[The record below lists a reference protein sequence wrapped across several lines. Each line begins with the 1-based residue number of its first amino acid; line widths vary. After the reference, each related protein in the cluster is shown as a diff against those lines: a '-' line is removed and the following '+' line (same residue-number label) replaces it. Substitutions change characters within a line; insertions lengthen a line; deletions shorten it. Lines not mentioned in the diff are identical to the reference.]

1 MNAAAEAVRPALAVR
16 FWGVRGSIP
25 TTDSSTARFGGNTSC
40 VEVIVRSGRRI
51 ILDAG
56 TGIRPLG
63 RELIRAPG
71 PIDADLFITHFHLD
85 HVQGLLFFEPLLRP
99 ATLLRIHAPPQNGLD
114 AQALLC
120 GEIATTWFPVPLS
133 EIGARLD
140 VRNAAPEFWLDGGVR
155 VASLRVTHGGHTVGY
170 RIDADGASVVY
181 VPDNELAADA
191 GERSFDELRRFAQG
205 ADLLIHGA
213 MFTVPEY
220 ATRTGWG
227 HSTFERALELAT
239 RADARRLCIFH
250 HAPDRTDEELD
261 GIVDGMNEAARG
273 RTIVMAAAE
282 GIGMELEGSARV

>member
-1 MNAAAEAVRPALAVR
+1 VI
-16 FWGVRGSIP
+16 GSIVGIQKYVYDIFGP
-25 TTDSSTARFGGNTSC
+25 AVNLAARLEQLRSRQILVGAETRLRADPRRVRAAPARTPSSASRSRDSARSSSTPSRTSARKG
-40 VEVIVRSGRRI
+40 
-51 ILDAG
+51 
-56 TGIRPLG
+56 
-63 RELIRAPG
+63 
-71 PIDADLFITHFHLD
+71 
-85 HVQGLLFFEPLLRP
+85 
-99 ATLLRIHAPPQNGLD
+99 RIHAPPQNGLD